1 MEWKKQI
8 PNQAG
13 YWLRVNVV
21 GSVEMRR
28 VWVENRIPRYIGKLM
43 IIWGWGYGS
52 WVEVEKIKARLGQFR
67 WYGPL
72 PEPPVEVVK

>member
-8 PNQAG
+8 PNKAG
-13 YWLRVNVV
+13 YWLRVNVA

-28 VWVENRIPRYIGKLM
+28 VWVENRIPRHIGKLM

-52 WVEVEKIKARLGQFR
+52 WVEVEKIKAKLGHFR
-67 WYGPL
+67 WYGPI
-72 PEPPVEVVK
+72 EPPAEVVK